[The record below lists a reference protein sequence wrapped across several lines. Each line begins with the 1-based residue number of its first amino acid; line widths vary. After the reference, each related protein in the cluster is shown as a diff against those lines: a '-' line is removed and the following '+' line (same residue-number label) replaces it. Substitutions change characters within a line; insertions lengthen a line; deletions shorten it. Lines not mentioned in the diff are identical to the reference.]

1 MYARVALDSPLP
13 QLDRLFDYEI
23 PESVVAPVGA
33 RVIVPFGKSN
43 QSGFIVDL
51 SATTEWTGKIA
62 QLTEVVS
69 PVPVLNP
76 IIYKL
81 VRAVADRQACTFG
94 DVVGSAVPKRA
105 VRVEKA
111 LQDTPEVP
119 RSSSEA
125 RTAKKFA
132 RLVKPSGGTW
142 VTELVSRSKHYLDKG
157 ESVIIAAPDFRDVAR
172 LATEAAGQ
180 GLQENTIVYT
190 SEGTSS
196 ENYKAFLEALTG
208 NAKLVIGTRN
218 SLYAPVDAAAI
229 FIWDEADQSHT
240 DQSAPYA
247 SSREIALIR
256 QSLTNCDLGFFS
268 HSRSADVQRL
278 VSIGYLD
285 EEAEPFAKPAIS
297 VTTGEFR
304 VDSAAWLAI
313 RDGLKA
319 GPVLVQVASTGTAR
333 SLYCKNCSVRVMCK
347 QCNGPIWVDG
357 AGQNKCRWC
366 NAFALDVRCTE
377 CGSAELR
384 QGRAG
389 ATRTVA
395 EFGRSFPGTQVLEV
409 RAEERVLNVDAKPK
423 IVVATPGIEPVVEG
437 GYSAVVLLDCQD
449 ALSRD
454 SLKAS
459 ETAVR
464 QWANAISLLSPQ
476 GRAVAVGI
484 VGDLAQMF
492 ALWQLVEIAELE
504 LQERTA
510 LRFSPA
516 VRMLSAQSSQANLQ
530 KVRERLSEEPRVEI
544 IGQVPETAEE
554 WKLLARFPYSA
565 GPDVSKL
572 IRSIALE
579 LSGGQKRYSAK
590 SGRAMRPVT
599 FKLDDPQVL

>member
-23 PESVVAPVGA
+23 PEGVVAPVGA
-33 RVIVPFGKSN
+33 RVSVPFGKST
-43 QSGFIVDL
+43 QSGFIVEL
-51 SATTEWTGKIA
+51 GTTTEWAGKIA
-62 QLTEVVS
+62 QIYEVIS

-76 IIYKL
+76 QIYKL
-81 VRAVADRQACTFG
+81 IRAVADRQACTFG

-105 VRVEKA
+105 VRVEKSLIA
-111 LQDTPEVP
+111 LASE
-119 RSSSEA
+119 RESSSN
-125 RTAKKFA
+125 RSDPHKFA
-132 RLVKPSGGTW
+132 RLVKPSNGEW
-142 VTELVSRSKHYLDKG
+142 FSELITRSQAYLTKG
-157 ESVIIAAPDFRDVAR
+157 ESVIITAPDFRDVAR
-172 LATEAAGQ
+172 LEAEAASQ
-180 GLQENTIVYT
+180 NLQDRTIVYT
-190 SEGTSS
+190 SDGTSS
-196 ENYKAFLEALTG
+196 ENYKAFLAALTG
-208 NAKLVIGTRN
+208 VGRLVIGTRN
-218 SLYAPVDAAAI
+218 SLYAPVEASAL

-268 HSRSADVQRL
+268 HTRSADVQRL
-278 VSIGYLD
+278 ISIGYLD
-285 EEAEPFAKPAIS
+285 EETANFPKPAIS

-313 RDGLKA
+313 RDGLKT

-333 SLYCKNCSVRVMCK
+333 SLFCRACSVRVMCK
-347 QCNGPIWVDG
+347 QCNGPIWVDST
-357 AGQNKCRWC
+357 GQNKCRWC
-366 NAFALDVRCTE
+366 NAFALDASCAE
-377 CGSAELR
+377 CGSVDLR

-409 RAEERVLNVDAKPK
+409 RAEERVLNVDSKPK
-423 IVVATPGIEPVVEG
+423 IVVATPGIEPFVEG
-437 GYSAVVLLDCQD
+437 GYAAVVLLDCQD

-454 SLKAS
+454 TLKAS
-459 ETAVR
+459 ENAVR
-464 QWANAISLLSPQ
+464 QWANAISLLSTQ

-484 VGDLAQMF
+484 AGELAQQF
-492 ALWQLVEIAELE
+492 ALWQIVEIADLE
-504 LQERTA
+504 LQERIA
-510 LRFSPA
+510 LRFAPS
-516 VRMLSAQSSQANLQ
+516 VRMLSAQSSLANLQ
-530 KVRERLSEEPRVEI
+530 KVRERLGEEARVEV
-544 IGQVPETAEE
+544 IGQVPETSEE

-565 GPDVSKL
+565 GADVSKL